1 MKILKLTQAET
12 QAVKDFLNFGL
23 EENEKENLPPVKNL
37 LGEQVFNSNKELIR
51 GVIKRLEEEEERE
64 YKKGRKW

>member
-1 MKILKLTQAET
+1 MRILKLTQAET

-37 LGEQVFNSNKELIR
+37 LGEQVFNSNKELIK
-51 GVIKRLEEEEERE
+51 GVIKRLEEKRLKDLFESV
-64 YKKGRKW
+64 